1 MRIIF
6 HLRLRITDW
15 RGKFDSVHDLDFDIV
30 KDMLFLKSGQ
40 FQSHQKERKGLHPP
54 PQTKD
59 KHKNRYVLLCR
70 PEFYKWGREKHKL
83 NKRPHPHP
91 IKNCPWYSLN
101 T

>member
-1 MRIIF
+1 M
-6 HLRLRITDW
+6 
-15 RGKFDSVHDLDFDIV
+15 HDVDFDIV

-70 PEFYKWGREKHKL
+70 PELSEYMVPLLINGGEGYYMFHM
-83 NKRPHPHP
+83 
-91 IKNCPWYSLN
+91 SLG
-101 T
+101 